1 MAVKHLSNV
10 EKYKRA
16 VAIQAK
22 RSGRTPTDS
31 YNLRRLRRKYGI
43 GSPNYK
49 PDYLEESSRQTRGSN
64 QIAPTHRQR
73 GTHPLPIQR
82 GTRPFPTPTPTPTS
96 KPISN
101 PSTVYTAMGL
111 NISADTS
118 SHKWDTKPTR
128 TYDGNQIYVHPVNR
142 VHYILGSDGQIAQ
155 YDWRHKKL
163 AEVGKEDTNKYPSWF
178 DAKTIAFI
186 KNMGGL
192 SSDPYYSRR

>member
-1 MAVKHLSNV
+1 MTIRHLTPAQVESRKRNKAKIAAGMRGVTKTNYGVKQTRDRPG
-10 EKYKRA
+10 YTYA
-16 VAIQAK
+16 
-22 RSGRTPTDS
+22 
-31 YNLRRLRRKYGI
+31 
-43 GSPNYK
+43 GSPTLNKYFGSGGPGYK
-49 PDYLEESSRQTRGSN
+49 GSVS
-64 QIAPTHRQR
+64 
-73 GTHPLPIQR
+73 
-82 GTRPFPTPTPTPTS
+82 TPSPVSPPTS

-101 PSTVYTAMGL
+101 PSTVYAAMGL
-111 NISADTS
+111 NVKADTS

-192 SSDPYYSRR
+192 SSDPYYNRR